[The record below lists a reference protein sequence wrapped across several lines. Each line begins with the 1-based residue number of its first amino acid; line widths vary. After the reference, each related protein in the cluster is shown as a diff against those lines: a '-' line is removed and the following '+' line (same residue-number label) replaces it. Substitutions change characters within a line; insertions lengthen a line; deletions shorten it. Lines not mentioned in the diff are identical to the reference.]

1 MIWDGERDPKRRQ
14 VTRVLVSGPSH
25 CEATHIFSWPYH
37 FSACWS
43 STNCQHLFAL
53 VCSLSIK
60 SHGMPLCSPPV
71 LGALSYPVWE
81 VDVQTL
87 QLPHCGSWTSSTPFP
102 KFPLGI
108 HFQLP
113 TVVAGLVRHPLLVT
127 SHSWLTSS
135 LLCFFLYLL
144 NKLFALELLLQGLLL
159 GGSKLRQ

>member
-1 MIWDGERDPKRRQ
+1 MLVKRQ
-14 VTRVLVSGPSH
+14 LPASFCSGLQSFYKEPWN
-25 CEATHIFSWPYH
+25 ATLL
-37 FSACWS
+37 
-43 STNCQHLFAL
+43 N
-53 VCSLSIK
+53 
-60 SHGMPLCSPPV
+60 PV
-71 LGALSYPVWE
+71 LGALSYPLWE

-113 TVVAGLVRHPLLVT
+113 TVVAGLIRHPLLVT

>member
-1 MIWDGERDPKRRQ
+1 MRETLRGCQ

-43 STNCQHLFAL
+43 SSNCQHLLAL

-60 SHGMPLCSPPV
+60 SHGRPLCSPPV
-71 LGALSYPVWE
+71 LGALSYPLWE

-113 TVVAGLVRHPLLVT
+113 TVVAWFIIYSKGCLSFPVIQPCFLLVFPEII
-127 SHSWLTSS
+127 S
-135 LLCFFLYLL
+135 
-144 NKLFALELLLQGLLL
+144 Q
-159 GGSKLRQ
+159 